1 MKKTLGAKFFAITF
15 LSAFTLLGL
24 GAGTA
29 CAQDLRLSEPEF
41 KNGATVLEALKNR
54 KSGREFD
61 SGRALDGQR
70 LSETLWAAGGIN
82 RKAAGG
88 GKPGRTAPSA
98 QNSQSIDIYAFLS
111 GGIYRYEPAAHKLV
125 LIKTGDFR
133 AAAGV
138 QGYVAGAP
146 LNLVYVARLHDVPGG
161 TDTDRL
167 VNAAYD
173 AGHISENVYL
183 YCAASGLNAIVRLSI
198 DRDALRELL
207 GLKDDHEPLLGQTVG
222 FPPQS

>member
-1 MKKTLGAKFFAITF
+1 MKKTLGVNFFVITL
-15 LSAFTLLGL
+15 LSVFTLLGL
-24 GAGTA
+24 EAGMA

-41 KNGATVLEALKNR
+41 KSGATVLEALKNR
-54 KSGREFD
+54 KSDREFD
-61 SGRALDGQR
+61 STRALDERR

-111 GGIYRYEPAAHKLV
+111 DGIYRYEPADHKLA
-125 LIKTGDFR
+125 LIKKGDFR

-138 QGYVAGAP
+138 QGYVAEAP
-146 LNLVYVARLHDVPGG
+146 LNLIYVARLPDVPGG
-161 TDTDRL
+161 TETNRL

-183 YCAASGLNAIVRLSI
+183 YCAASGLNAIARLSI
-198 DRDALRELL
+198 DRDALRELM